1 MSSQQYW
8 YWNVPCATSYHRPTT
23 LTLCWISWFQERDF
37 SQKFKFKA
45 RPDSKAHVKPSAISP
60 VETGLV
66 KRAFAASK
74 GATVYEPT
82 PLNVVDKKGSMITSQ
97 NENRTVTR
105 NSSFFNPRTYAQSHT
120 PTVAQGGVD
129 GTPPLSF
136 DMLQYLETI
145 LPSVESVLNKIRSID
160 SWWRCWRPVTSP
172 NMAAILDFIK
182 NL

>member
-1 MSSQQYW
+1 M
-8 YWNVPCATSYHRPTT
+8 
-23 LTLCWISWFQERDF
+23 
-37 SQKFKFKA
+37 
-45 RPDSKAHVKPSAISP
+45 KPSAISP

-82 PLNVVDKKGSMITSQ
+82 PLTVVDKKGSMITSQ

-105 NSSFFNPRTYAQSHT
+105 NSSFFNPWTYAQSHT
-120 PTVAQGGVD
+120 PTVAQGGGVD

-145 LPSVESVLNKIRSID
+145 LPSVESLLNKIRSID

-172 NMAAILDFIK
+172 NMAVILAAILDFIK